1 MMTKLRLL
9 KKDLLKSKSYIEEAP
24 SYLAQKIIMIRLN
37 MVKVKENFRRKNQ
50 ESYCRLCKVESETT
64 EHMLTCPEIDTEPID
79 PKKLTLVDDLKAWK
93 GIVKRVESFE
103 RKVNALEGQELP
115 TEEGTGNYELK
126 ESSNIAKS
134 SQKE

>member
-1 MMTKLRLL
+1 MMTKLRFL
-9 KKDLLKSKSYIEEAP
+9 KKDLLKSNSYIEEAP

-37 MVKVKENFRRKNQ
+37 TVKVKENYRRKSQ